1 MADQMKIAIV
11 GAGATSLDAAKAL
24 KKTYPVIVFDSDTAK
39 KELFESAQIPFTDL
53 PDDLANAGILLI
65 TGSKRP
71 VYAVDRLREICS
83 IVGSHMK
90 KGAVL
95 IFESP
100 VYPGTT
106 EDICIPVLE
115 RHSGFT
121 AGKEFFVGFAP
132 ARWNSN
138 EAFPDKVKMRKV
150 VVGQTKPVTDYL
162 AELFEPIHDGGIFK
176 AKTIR
181 VAEAAQLLEIAQ
193 KEVNTALINELALS
207 LNQQNIDTFDVLETA
222 NTKRGFVKF
231 EPDLLGTPPDYWP
244 QQAKWRP
251 QAVGYGRE
259 LAQRIVKKLIQ
270 NEIIIHQCRV
280 TVLGMLRNSP
290 DEPESGLVQLVKEL
304 SDYGIDVQV
313 SDEALA
319 NQGIEC
325 INGLIL
331 TSEKELKPA
340 AAVILAVPHAAYLDM
355 GWKLFERLLKDREGY
370 VFDLNSVLPRSEK
383 PEMVNLWRI

>member
-1 MADQMKIAIV
+1 MTDHMKIAII
-11 GAGATSLDAAKAL
+11 GAGATSLSAATSFA
-24 KKTYPVIVFDSDTAK
+24 KKYPVIVFDADAAK
-39 KELFESAQIPFTDL
+39 RELFVSADIPFTDNPEAL
-53 PDDLANAGILLI
+53 SEASVLLI

-71 VYAVDRLREICS
+71 VYTVDRLTKICG
-83 IVGSHMK
+83 IVGSRMK

-95 IFESP
+95 VFESP

-106 EDICIPVLE
+106 EDICIPILE
-115 RHSGFT
+115 QHSGFT
-121 AGKEFFVGFAP
+121 AGQEFFVGFAP
-132 ARWNSN
+132 ARWQAN
-138 EAFPDKVKMRKV
+138 ESSPDKIKMRKV
-150 VVGQTKPVTDYL
+150 VAGQTGPVTDYL
-162 AELFEPIHDGGIFK
+162 ADLFEPIHDGGIFK
-176 AKTIR
+176 AKSIR

-231 EPDLLGTPPDYWP
+231 EPDLLGPQPDYWA
-244 QQAKWRP
+244 QQVKWRAP
-251 QAVGYGRE
+251 PAGYGRE

-270 NEIIIHQCRV
+270 NEVIIHQCRV
-280 TVLGMLRNSP
+280 TVLGMVQHSP

-313 SDEALA
+313 ADAALA
-319 NQGIEC
+319 EQGTEC

-331 TSEKELKPA
+331 TPERELKPA
-340 AAVILAVPHAAYLDM
+340 AAVILAVPHAAYQKA
-355 GWKLFERLLKDREGY
+355 GWKLFERLLKDKEGY
-370 VFDLNSVLPRSEK
+370 VFDLNSVLPRNDK

>member
-1 MADQMKIAIV
+1 MIDQMKIAIV
-11 GAGATSLDAAKAL
+11 GAGTTSLDAAKAFE
-24 KKTYPVIVFDSDTAK
+24 KKYPIIVFDSDAEK
-39 KELFESAQIPFTDL
+39 RELFASANIPFTDH
-53 PDDLANAGILLI
+53 PDDLADASVLLI

-71 VYAVDRLREICS
+71 VYTVDRLTKICG
-83 IVGSHMK
+83 IVGSRMK

-106 EDICIPVLE
+106 EDICIPILE
-115 RHSGFT
+115 QYSGFT

-132 ARWNSN
+132 ARWNST
-138 EAFPDKVKMRKV
+138 ESLPDKVKMRKV
-150 VVGQTKPVTDYL
+150 VVGQTGPVTDYL
-162 AELFEPIHDGGIFK
+162 ADLFEPIHDGGIFK

-231 EPDLLGTPPDYWP
+231 EPDLLGPPPDYWT
-244 QQAKWRP
+244 QQANWRAP
-251 QAVGYGRE
+251 TAGYGRE

-280 TVLGMLRNSP
+280 TVLGMVHHSP
-290 DEPESGLVQLVKEL
+290 DDPESGLVQLVKEL

-313 SDEALA
+313 TDEALA
-319 NQGIEC
+319 QQGTEC
-325 INGLIL
+325 VNGLIL
-331 TSEKELKPA
+331 TPEQELKPA
-340 AAVILAVPHAAYLDM
+340 AAVILAVPHSAYQKA
-355 GWKLFERLLKDREGY
+355 GWKLFERLLKDKEGY